1 MKNIYQT
8 IIIACVMILSLPA
21 CSSED
26 EFDLP
31 GQGYKDWVEAN
42 IGMRPGYLYSE
53 GKMYS
58 WWPSTKDIPEVA
70 QIAAQADNEPV
81 NPRTVGVR
89 DYGTLRQETG
99 PDALDIDH
107 LKVVGPI
114 EPVDFSF
121 MRECVMK
128 GKLRTIDLSEAET
141 KGGIIPDY
149 AFFGPMGYMTPVY
162 MPLLKISLPRNTRE
176 IGRCAFVAT
185 LLSEVTMNKGLKVI
199 GNRSFAECH
208 YLKDA
213 LKLPESLVEIRD
225 SAFFRVEALK
235 RVEIPG
241 SVKTIGRW
249 AFCGRQ
255 ITELII
261 HEGVETIKPYAFNYS
276 SISELILP
284 KSIKTIGQAAFIGIP
299 TLRKIYSLNPIPP
312 KAENDGTDKF
322 LPWQKPVYP
331 DAFGVP
337 GSSSGTG
344 TPRDIP
350 VYVPAGSEAEYARTK
365 GWDWFS
371 NFIPLP

>member
-8 IIIACVMILSLPA
+8 VIIACVMILSLPA

-31 GQGYKDWVEAN
+31 GQGYKDWAEAN

-70 QIAAQADNEPV
+70 QIAAQADREPV

-141 KGGIIPDY
+141 KGGMIPDY

-185 LLSEVTMNKGLKVI
+185 LLSEITMNKGLKEI

-208 YLKDA
+208 FLKA

-241 SVKTIGRW
+241 SVKTIGCW
-249 AFCGRQ
+249 AFYGRQ

-261 HEGVETIKPYAFNYS
+261 HEGVENIKPSAFNYS
-276 SISELILP
+276 NISELILP
-284 KSIKTIGQAAFIGIP
+284 KSIKTIGYSAFLRIS

-312 KAENDGTDKF
+312 KTGSTGSDNIFGYPEYPSATD
-322 LPWQKPVYP
+322 
-331 DAFGVP
+331 
-337 GSSSGTG
+337 

-350 VYVPAGSEAEYARTK
+350 VYVPAGSEAEYAGAK

-371 NFIPLP
+371 NFIPIP